1 MQQSNQEIYPYQ
13 TDEIDLRKLF
23 NSLVEKKLFIF
34 SVTALV
40 TLLAIIY
47 VKTISP
53 IYNVTSEFTLPN
65 DSSILNINRLELTS
79 ESKESVFA
87 DYLTLLSSQDIQRK
101 VFDDG
106 GYLTAL
112 NPENEP
118 IDDVEEYTVS
128 FLSSIELQ
136 APITEISTKEKVG
149 GLIEKPYSISME
161 GSDSKIIS
169 KFFNELVDI
178 ANHENISAISRL
190 IKLKIGVRLEEI
202 SLERGQLLDL
212 AERDRL
218 SEIER
223 IKEKD
228 AQKIREINDQID
240 SLRVKAK
247 RDRINQIERIKEE
260 DAQKIRE
267 INDQMQR
274 LRFKVKEDRLN
285 QIIVLTDAARL
296 AGSLGIIE
304 NNLNQINET
313 DDNTINFNIAINE
326 DADLP
331 DWYLYGEKALLER
344 IGLLENRI
352 SDDPFIPEIVTLTN
366 QLNEVQNNNLLK
378 TLEARQDDDPFIPEI
393 VTLKKT
399 LKEVQFNNTL
409 KTLEARQDDSPFI
422 AEITKLDIEHTKLDS
437 AIVDLTGVSSMTVLQ
452 DGLITPI
459 PQKKRL
465 IVLLAFLGAFMMSI
479 FLALI
484 MGALRP
490 DEQAA

>member
-1 MQQSNQEIYPYQ
+1 MQQSNQEIYPNQ

-34 SVTALV
+34 SVTAFV

-53 IYNVTSEFTLPN
+53 IYNVTSDFALPD

-79 ESKESVFA
+79 ESKESIFS
-87 DYLTLLSSQDIQRK
+87 DFLTVLASNKIQKK
-101 VFDDG
+101 VFDG
-106 GYLTAL
+106 GYLSSL
-112 NPENEP
+112 NPENKP
-118 IDDVEEYTVS
+118 IDDVEKYIS
-128 FLSSIELQ
+128 DFLNKIKIK
-136 APITEISTKEKVG
+136 APITSISTKEKVG
-149 GLIEKPYSISME
+149 ELIEKPYSISME
-161 GSDSKIIS
+161 GSDPKIIS
-169 KFFNELVDI
+169 KFLNELVDT
-178 ANHENISAISRL
+178 ANHENISVISQL
-190 IKLKIGVRLEEI
+190 IKLKIGVRLDEI
-202 SLERGQLLDL
+202 SLERDQLLGL

-218 SEIER
+218 SKIER
-223 IKEKD
+223 IKEED

-274 LRFKVKEDRLN
+274 LRFKAKESRLN

-378 TLEARQDDDPFIPEI
+378 TLEARQDDDPFIAEI
-393 VTLKKT
+393 VNLKKA
-399 LKEVQFNNTL
+399 LKEVQLNNTL
-409 KTLEARQDDSPFI
+409 KTLEVRQDDSPFI
-422 AEITKLDIEHTKLDS
+422 AEITKLDIERIKLDS
-437 AIVDLTGVSSMTVLQ
+437 AIIDMTGISSMTVLK
-452 DGLITPI
+452 DGLISPI
-459 PQKKRL
+459 SQKKRL

>member
-1 MQQSNQEIYPYQ
+1 MQQSNQEIYPNQ

-34 SVTALV
+34 SVTAFV

-53 IYNVTSEFTLPN
+53 IYNVTSDFALPD

-79 ESKESVFA
+79 ESKESIFS
-87 DYLTLLSSQDIQRK
+87 DFLTVLASNKIQKK
-101 VFDDG
+101 VFDG
-106 GYLTAL
+106 GYLSSL
-112 NPENEP
+112 NPENKP
-118 IDDVEEYTVS
+118 IDDVEQYIS
-128 FLSSIELQ
+128 DFLNKIKIK
-136 APITEISTKEKVG
+136 APITSISTKEKVG
-149 GLIEKPYSISME
+149 ELIEKPYSISME
-161 GSDSKIIS
+161 GSNPKIIL
-169 KFFNELVDI
+169 KFLNELVDT

-190 IKLKIGVRLEEI
+190 IKLKIGVRLDEI
-202 SLERGQLLDL
+202 SLERDQLLGL

-218 SEIER
+218 S
-223 IKEKD
+223 K
-228 AQKIREINDQID
+228 
-240 SLRVKAK
+240 
-247 RDRINQIERIKEE
+247 IERIKEE

-274 LRFKVKEDRLN
+274 LRFKAKESRLN

-378 TLEARQDDDPFIPEI
+378 TLEARQDD
-393 VTLKKT
+393 
-399 LKEVQFNNTL
+399 
-409 KTLEARQDDSPFI
+409 SPFI
-422 AEITKLDIEHTKLDS
+422 AEITKLEIERIKLDS
-437 AIVDLTGVSSMTVLQ
+437 AIIDLTGISSMTILQ
-452 DGLITPI
+452 DGIISTI
-459 PQKKRL
+459 SQKKRL
-465 IVLLAFLGAFMMSI
+465 IVLLAFFGAFMMSI

-490 DEQAA
+490 DKQAA